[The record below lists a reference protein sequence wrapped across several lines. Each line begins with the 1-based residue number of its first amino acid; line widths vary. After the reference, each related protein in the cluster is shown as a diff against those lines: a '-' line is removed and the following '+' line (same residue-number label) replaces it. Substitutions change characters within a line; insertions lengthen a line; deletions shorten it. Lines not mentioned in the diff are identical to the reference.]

1 MPEMHLV
8 VFRLGHEQFAAP
20 ITRVREILRPLRVTR
35 MPRTPAYVRGLFNL
49 RGQVLPLVD
58 TKARLG
64 LPASRP
70 PVDAPGPAAKGDGKD
85 AKARV
90 MVLEAQGESMGL
102 MVDEVLEVLRC
113 EDEALQ
119 APKNV
124 LESPAGRF
132 LAAVLDLQGR
142 LVLVLDLDR
151 LVEGAAEAA

>member
-1 MPEMHLV
+1 VAELQLV
-8 VFRLGHEQFAAP
+8 VFRLGREQFAAP
-20 ITRVREILRPLRVTR
+20 ITRVREILRPLKVTR
-35 MPRTPAYVRGLFNL
+35 MPRAASYVRGLFNL

-64 LPASRP
+64 LVPRSTPEQAQAQARE
-70 PVDAPGPAAKGDGKD
+70 

-90 MVLEAQGESMGL
+90 MVLEAQGESVGL

-113 EDEALQ
+113 DDAALQ
-119 APKNV
+119 SPRNV
-124 LESPAGRF
+124 LDSTAGRF
-132 LAAVLDLQGR
+132 LASVLDLEGR